1 MKLIRLKQAR
11 LMAGLTQKDA
21 VARLSGKGIKLTS
34 AAISKY
40 EQGKG
45 SPSLRILNAL
55 CAVYRVTPSFILSK
69 PSVTV
74 EWLSFRQ
81 RTSLSAGH
89 RKAIQSR
96 ASLYLEEYYSLREM
110 FDLNSRPVF
119 TSKYSVMNL
128 EDAESAA
135 AALRSEWHLGSAPI
149 PSVTDLFESKGGM
162 IVEFDTV
169 DGFDGLSGT
178 VNDEFPAIVIRRDL
192 SADRKRFNIAHE
204 IAHDYTGTDDE
215 KLAHR
220 FAAAFLLPSETV
232 FSEIGAKRRKLNL
245 TELLELKKKHGVSI
259 QAWVR
264 RAYDLGV
271 ITWESYQSTCRWI
284 SSKGW
289 RRNEPGEYCFP
300 EEPIRFRQ
308 LVLRALSEGM
318 ITNAWASHLLPDM
331 EYTPTDTQLSRLM
344 KMSDQERAEALSPIL
359 DRAAEDYLK
368 SEDLTDLHIAEEPDD
383 YE

>member
-1 MKLIRLKQAR
+1 MELIRLKQAR

-21 VARLSGKGIKLTS
+21 VARLSGKGIELTS

-55 CAVYRVTPSFILSK
+55 CAVYRVTPSFVLSK
-69 PSVTV
+69 PSITV
-74 EWLSFRQ
+74 EWFAFRQ

-119 TSKYSVMNL
+119 TNQYSIGNR
-128 EDAESAA
+128 EDAEAA
-135 AALRSEWHLGSAPI
+135 ASALRREWQLGSAPI

-178 VNDEFPAIVIRRDL
+178 VNNEFPAIVIRRNL
-192 SADRKRFNIAHE
+192 SPDRKRFNIAHE
-204 IAHDYTGTDDE
+204 IAHDYTGTEDE

-232 FSEIGAKRRKLNL
+232 FSEIGEKRRKLNL

-271 ITWESYQSTCRWI
+271 ITEENYQITCRWI
-284 SSKGW
+284 SRKGW

-300 EEPIRFRQ
+300 EEPMRFRQ

-318 ITNAWASHLLPDM
+318 ITNAWASHLVPDM

-344 KMSDQERAEALSPIL
+344 KMSGRERAEALSPIL